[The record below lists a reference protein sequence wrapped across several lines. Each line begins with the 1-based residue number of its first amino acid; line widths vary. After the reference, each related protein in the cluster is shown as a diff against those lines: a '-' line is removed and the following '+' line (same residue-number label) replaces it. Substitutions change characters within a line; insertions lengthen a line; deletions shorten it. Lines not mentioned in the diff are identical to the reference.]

1 MDLKQIYDS
10 TIAGNAPKVKE
21 LVEQAVAQGTN
32 PGEIITNQLIPAMA
46 EVGDHFARNEFYV
59 PEMLIAARA
68 MQGGLAILKP
78 LLVDSDIVSAGS
90 VAIGTV
96 KGDLHDIGKNLVSM
110 MLEGAGLFEIMDL
123 GVDVAPA
130 KFVEAVQENHVQ
142 VVALSALLTTT
153 MTMMKSTI
161 ETLVEAGVRDQVKV
175 IVGGA
180 PVTQNYADEIGADGY
195 ADDAGGAVK
204 MAKALLQRDR
214 IASPIAYVH
223 SSSVS

>member
-1 MDLKQIYDS
+1 MDLKEIYES

-21 LVEQAVAQGTN
+21 LVAQAVSEGVN

-46 EVGDHFARNEFYV
+46 EVGDRFARNEFYV

-78 LLVDSDIVSAGS
+78 LLADDDITSAGR
-90 VAIGTV
+90 VVIGTV

-110 MLEGAGLFEIMDL
+110 MLEGAGFEVTDL
-123 GVDVAPA
+123 GVDVAPE
-130 KFVEAVQENHVQ
+130 KFAEAIKEHQAQ

-153 MTMMKSTI
+153 MTMMKVTI
-161 ETLVEAGVRDQVKV
+161 AALSEAGIRDQVKV
-175 IVGGA
+175 IIGGA
-180 PVTQNYADEIGADGY
+180 PVTQSYADEIGADGY

-204 MAKALLQRDR
+204 AAQKLL
-214 IASPIAYVH
+214 ATT
-223 SSSVS
+223 